1 MIYRG
6 IKSVLTKFRQML
18 LEDEYRVGKPY
29 FTFDPDDNP
38 NDHLPGTWE
47 RLPDGVFIRNA
58 GGDANP
64 IVGQIQA
71 EGLPNITGTTPNI
84 ATNIGTA
91 SQAKMKGSISV
102 NDKITPG
109 WASSTPGVKEFYS
122 YNFDASD
129 GEKKL
134 DGTYKNDVYGK
145 SDHVTPVNV
154 ALYMWRRTE

>member
-6 IKSVLTKFRQML
+6 IKSVMSKFRQML

-29 FTFDPDDNP
+29 FTFNADDDP

-71 EGLPNITGTTPNI
+71 EGLPDITGE
-84 ATNIGTA
+84 ARGVMFDQAGGCSA
-91 SQAKMKGSISV
+91 SGAISISSAYR
-102 NDKITPG
+102 DRG
-109 WASSTPGVKEFYS
+109 WMGTSGTDAKGLKFK
-122 YNFDASD
+122 ASD

-154 ALYMWRRTE
+154 ALYMWRRTA

>member
-6 IKSVLTKFRQML
+6 IKSVLSKFRQML

-64 IVGQIQA
+64 IVGRIQA
-71 EGLPNITGTTPNI
+71 EGLPDITGYIDPQ
-84 ATNIGTA
+84 ARGDKGGA
-91 SQAKMKGSISV
+91 SGAFKGRIV
-102 NDKITPG
+102 PG
-109 WASSTPGVKEFYS
+109 WYPQGSSSTHMV
-122 YNFDASD
+122 FDFKSSS
-129 GEKKL
+129 GETKL

-154 ALYMWRRTE
+154 ALYMWRRTA